1 MEKIL
6 NVKLAD
12 CIDCEDPLEYLEKTV
27 QDNSI
32 AEIKLVLARD
42 EDGLHLVSVEPLKK
56 SHKTL
61 Y

>member
-6 NVKLAD
+6 RVKLAD
-12 CIDCEDPLEYLEKTV
+12 CIDCEDPLEYLGKTV
-27 QDNSI
+27 QDDKV

-42 EDGLHLVSVEPLKK
+42 DEGLHLVEVEPLYK